1 MRSSYFAE
9 GSINAETRSAFLL
22 CGKTAVAPVGNQMER
37 SFSLKSF
44 GKKEGIPPTKF
55 FGFTGII
62 GVSPYHLRFHTS
74 TMLLDEI
81 RSLSVKNCTVPF
93 WGRFSSVFPTNGK
106 HSSLSILFAKK
117 LHCSIRQKILIGFP
131 CKWN

>member
-1 MRSSYFAE
+1 M
-9 GSINAETRSAFLL
+9 

-37 SFSLKSF
+37 PFSLESF

-81 RSLSVKNCTVPF
+81 RGLSVKNCTVPLC
-93 WGRFSSVFPTNGK
+93 GKFSPVFPTNE
-106 HSSLSILFAKK
+106 SIPPFRFCLRKNCTVPSGIK
-117 LHCSIRQKILIGFP
+117 